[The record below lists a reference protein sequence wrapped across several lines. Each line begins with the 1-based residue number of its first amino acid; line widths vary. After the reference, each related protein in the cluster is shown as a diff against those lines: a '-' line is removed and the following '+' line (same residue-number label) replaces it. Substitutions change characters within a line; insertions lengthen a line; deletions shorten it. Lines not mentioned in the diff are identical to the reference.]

1 MKVSKSSSRSGTLG
15 VGVAGVAGGAGVAVG
30 LGICIGGLC
39 NGGLAADNNG
49 LGDSGSLGLP
59 PLS

>member
-15 VGVAGVAGGAGVAVG
+15 AGVAGVAGGAGVAAG
-30 LGICIGGLC
+30 LGLC
-39 NGGLAADNNG
+39 NCGLAADNNG

-59 PLS
+59 PFS

>member
-15 VGVAGVAGGAGVAVG
+15 AGVAGGAGVAVAV
-30 LGICIGGLC
+30 GICICGLC
-39 NGGLAADNNG
+39 NGGLAADG